1 MAFLDWLNGQPPV
14 EGILRRFRLPTEAE
28 WEYACRAGTTTRF
41 WTGDDFASLLG
52 AANVQ
57 DASFQAKFPKV
68 DYKKWQPFPF
78 DDGVAFTAPCGS
90 FRANP
95 FGLFDMAGN
104 TWDWCSDWYSSAY
117 YAKSPAADPAG
128 PASGSSRVVRGGC
141 WNYGPDSVRAGYR
154 GRCDPATVSTAS
166 VFACV
171 ALLEFSPVILMG
183 FGLWQLCRSVL

>member
-1 MAFLDWLNGQPPV
+1 A
-14 EGILRRFRLPTEAE
+14 R
-28 WEYACRAGTTTRF
+28 
-41 WTGDDFASLLG
+41 
-52 AANVQ
+52 
-57 DASFQAKFPKV
+57 
-68 DYKKWQPFPF
+68 
-78 DDGVAFTAPCGS
+78 CGS

-104 TWDWCSDWYSSAY
+104 TWDWCSDWYSSGY